1 MARFTIA
8 AGFAAI
14 LAAGLFMSAPAS
26 AESVMKQ
33 CGAEWKAAKAANTTK
48 GQTWREFLKDCRAR
62 QGSAAAAPASAPA
75 TAPAPAPAAEPA
87 PAPKP
92 ATTRRMSR
100 AAHTTAGEFA
110 SEGEAKGHCPSD
122 TVVWVNNKSRKYHYA
137 GDRYY
142 GTTKHGAYMCEG
154 EAKTAGDAAA
164 KNSKPKS

>member
-8 AGFAAI
+8 AGLAAI
-14 LAAGLFMSAPAS
+14 FAAGLFISAPAN

-62 QGSAAAAPASAPA
+62 QGSATTAPASAPA
-75 TAPAPAPAAEPA
+75 SAPAPAAEPA

-92 ATTRRMSR
+92 AATRASR

-154 EAKTAGDAAA
+154 EAKAAGDAAA

>member
-14 LAAGLFMSAPAS
+14 FAAGLFISAPAQ
-26 AESVMKQ
+26 AESVMKE
-33 CGAEWKAAKAANTTK
+33 CGAEWKAAKAANTTN
-48 GQTWREFLKDCRAR
+48 GQTWREYLKDCRTRHA
-62 QGSAAAAPASAPA
+62 STTATTAPA
-75 TAPAPAPAAEPA
+75 APAPAPAAEPA

-92 ATTRRMSR
+92 AATRMSR
-100 AAHTTAGEFA
+100 TAHTTAGEFA

-122 TVVWVNNKSRKYHYA
+122 TIVWVNNKSHKYHYS

-164 KNSKPKS
+164 KNSKPKG

>member
-8 AGFAAI
+8 AGLAAI
-14 LAAGLFMSAPAS
+14 FAAGLFISAPAQ
-26 AESVMKQ
+26 AESVMKE
-33 CGAEWKAAKAANTTK
+33 CGAQWKAAKEAKTTN
-48 GQTWREFLKDCRAR
+48 GQTWREFLKDCRTRLAST
-62 QGSAAAAPASAPA
+62 SATT

-92 ATTRRMSR
+92 AATRMSR
-100 AAHTTAGEFA
+100 VAHTTAGEFA

-122 TVVWVNNKSRKYHYA
+122 TVVWVNNKSRKYHYS

-142 GTTKHGAYMCEG
+142 GTTKHGAYMCEN
-154 EAKTAGDAAA
+154 EAKSAGDAAA